1 MWAEGTP
8 LLAGPIASV
17 PEGILLVNGNYYLQH
32 PGYRSG
38 GEALL
43 GQVAG
48 YLQWHSFGPGTVD
61 MARVE

>member
-17 PEGILLVNGNYYLQH
+17 PEEMLLVYGNYCPQH

-38 GEALL
+38 EKLCLARWLDTFDGIALAL
-43 GQVAG
+43 GPRGHGQ
-48 YLQWHSFGPGTVD
+48 S
-61 MARVE
+61 

>member
-1 MWAEGTP
+1 MWAGGTP

-38 GEALL
+38 EKLCLARWLATFNGIALAL
-43 GQVAG
+43 GPRRHGQ
-48 YLQWHSFGPGTVD
+48 S
-61 MARVE
+61 